1 MKDFLSNLKTVQS
14 KVNVSIILNTHRTR
28 PDNQQDRIVLK
39 NLIKEA
45 EERLYKDYDKAIAS
59 KIIEKLHHCAEKID
73 HEHNQEALVI
83 YVNESYAEYHRISIP
98 VINRVVIDPRFA
110 TRDIIRSKTLETK
123 FHSLVLSKHIA
134 KLYTVSSS
142 HEIEELNGEFPI
154 LNHLVPADPL
164 MQSTNK
170 GQDNLVEEF
179 FNTVDKKVNKTIPNP
194 KESILLLTDSRNF
207 DHYSKVADHKNKIAG
222 YISGNFENSTIH
234 QILSQ
239 SWEFMSAKNQGNLQ
253 LRMEDLDKAQKSGKV
268 ISDISE
274 IWRSIKEGKG
284 QTLFVNKDL
293 QYSAIIHG
301 DQIQSVENGIS
312 DEKFATDD
320 VVDEMI
326 ENCILHSGEVVF
338 VSDDSLSDYQGL
350 ALSLRY

>member
-45 EERLYKDYDKAIAS
+45 EDRLNKDYDKTLIA
-59 KIIEKLHHCAEKID
+59 KITEQLHQCAEKID

-110 TRDIIRSKTLETK
+110 TRDLIRSKTLENK
-123 FHSLVLSKHIA
+123 FHALVLSKHIA
-134 KLYTVSSS
+134 KLYAIKSS
-142 HEIEELNGEFPI
+142 HEIEELNGAFPL
-154 LNHLVPADPL
+154 LNHHVPADPL

-179 FNTVDKKVNKTIPNP
+179 FNMVDKQVNKSVPNP
-194 KESILLLTDSRNF
+194 KENILLLTDSRNY

-222 YISGNFENSTIH
+222 YISGNFENSTTH

-239 SWEFMSAKNQGNLQ
+239 SWEFMSSKNQGSIQ
-253 LRMEDLDKAQKSGKV
+253 LKMEDLEKAQKSGKV

-284 QTLFVNKDL
+284 QTLFVHKDL
-293 QYSAIIHG
+293 QYSAIIQN
-301 DQIQSVENGIS
+301 DQIQSLDNGIS
-312 DEKFATDD
+312 DEKFAIDD

-326 ENCILHSGEVVF
+326 ENCILQSGEVVF
-338 VSDDSLSDYQGL
+338 VSDDRLSDYQGL
-350 ALSLRY
+350 SLIHI